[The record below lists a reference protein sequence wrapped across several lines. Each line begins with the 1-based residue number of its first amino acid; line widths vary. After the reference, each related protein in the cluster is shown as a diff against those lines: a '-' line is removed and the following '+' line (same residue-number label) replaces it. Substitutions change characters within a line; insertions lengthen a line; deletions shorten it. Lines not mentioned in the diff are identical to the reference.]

1 LSQNQVSLDKEVVIK
16 DLEHL
21 LKEGHGELVVKV
33 ADHKIVDIK
42 YDIHRI
48 ISNKGKIQSNS

>member
-1 LSQNQVSLDKEVVIK
+1 MSQNQVSLDKEVVIK

-48 ISNKGKIQSNS
+48 ISNKGKT